1 MSRIFAQHDLSL
13 RKTAI
18 ALLIPMVLMLFDSQH
33 PDWFS
38 SVRDAAHV
46 SMQPINQFSA
56 LPSFVG
62 HWADGTLQSK
72 EALRRRNLKLQTELM
87 HANAKLQHH
96 DYILSQNARL
106 QGVLSTTKPEQYDLH
121 LAQVIGTDTNPLK
134 QIVVLNK
141 GREDGVKVGQTAI
154 DENGIL
160 GQIINVYPNTSRLLL
175 VTDEIQSVS
184 VMVRR
189 TGQRAIVSG
198 LGTPDALSLDY
209 VFKTSDIKIGDELVS
224 SGLGGRFPAGYRMGT
239 VAFIDPVQQGDFMTI
254 EVKPAANFV
263 DSSYLLIMQDKTQSV
278 SSVPAEAASVVGG
291 QANESSSELSSNP
304 LS

>member
-1 MSRIFAQHDLSL
+1 MCIR
-13 RKTAI
+13 
-18 ALLIPMVLMLFDSQH
+18 DS
-33 PDWFS
+33 
-38 SVRDAAHV
+38 
-46 SMQPINQFSA
+46 
-56 LPSFVG
+56 
-62 HWADGTLQSK
+62 
-72 EALRRRNLKLQTELM
+72 
-87 HANAKLQHH
+87 
-96 DYILSQNARL
+96 
-106 QGVLSTTKPEQYDLH
+106 
-121 LAQVIGTDTNPLK
+121 
-134 QIVVLNK
+134 
-141 GREDGVKVGQTAI
+141 
-154 DENGIL
+154 GIL

-209 VFKTSDIKIGDELVS
+209 VFKTSDIKVGDELVS

>member
-18 ALLIPMVLMLFDSQH
+18 ALLIPMVLMLFDSQN

-38 SVRDAAHV
+38 SVRGAAHV

-62 HWADGTLQSK
+62 HWADGTLQRK
-72 EALRRRNLKLQTELM
+72 EALRRRNLQLQTELM
-87 HANAKLQHH
+87 HAKAKLQQQ

-154 DENGIL
+154 DESGIL

-224 SGLGGRFPAGYRMGT
+224 SGLGAFSCGLPYGDGGIYRPRAT
-239 VAFIDPVQQGDFMTI
+239 RRLHDD
-254 EVKPAANFV
+254 
-263 DSSYLLIMQDKTQSV
+263 
-278 SSVPAEAASVVGG
+278 
-291 QANESSSELSSNP
+291 
-304 LS
+304 